1 MSQSA
6 ARDVAD
12 YLDTRYDIIYGE
24 PELAAPEDDYQDKFI
39 QQLLDELAPAQAD
52 IPTNVGNRQLINPQN
67 YGQAYVITAKLA
79 DFKPLASRTFVI
91 KGSSTIEELA
101 ETVIL
106 MFHGNLGHLYDAINE
121 QTQEFYTQSEDFVP
135 GVMTKVKLD
144 LATVSLLNPK
154 LKR

>member
-12 YLDTRYDIIYGE
+12 YLDTSYDIIYGE

-79 DFKPLASRTFVI
+79 DFKPLASRT
-91 KGSSTIEELA
+91 LL
-101 ETVIL
+101 TVR
-106 MFHGNLGHLYDAINE
+106 
-121 QTQEFYTQSEDFVP
+121 S
-135 GVMTKVKLD
+135 
-144 LATVSLLNPK
+144 
-154 LKR
+154 